1 MMQADP
7 ILTEVVA
14 RSLMLA
20 SEEMG
25 ATLIALAFSP
35 NIKERWDCSSAIF
48 DAAGN
53 VIAQANRV
61 PLHLGSM
68 IGAVEALREKYSLER
83 IQPGDMFL
91 ANDPY
96 SGGGTHL
103 PDINII
109 APVFVETRLVA
120 FVANIAH
127 HADVGGMVSGSES
140 TLCATIFQEGVRL
153 PMVQIARAG
162 VIVEDILD
170 IVRLN
175 SRTPDERQG
184 DLQAQFAACRVG
196 TERVGELFAR
206 FGIAVVDACISNFLA
221 ATGRRFA
228 AAVQDLPAGSY
239 ESKAVLE
246 KTGGDPDAG
255 LHLRLSVADGRLRFD
270 FSDCAQQLLTTS
282 RNVPR
287 NAVLATVY
295 AITKSML
302 DPDVPSNSGYF
313 DAIDVVT
320 RPGTLTDPVPPAAVG
335 TRSITCG
342 VLGDLI
348 VAALSQAVS
357 EGAMADSG
365 PHHLVVFAGADTKHG
380 TFFVDYETIAGG
392 SGARVRRPGL
402 DSVRVHASGAANLPI
417 EALENAYPLRV
428 ERYALRE
435 GSGGKGVMRG
445 GDGVVRDYRILGD
458 DIQVSLSSARQVN
471 PAQGFAGGGEGLC
484 GAFLLN
490 PNTDAERKLPSAAV
504 DLSLRQGDLLRVLT
518 PGGGGMGKPPTERGT
533 NAG

>member
-68 IGAVEALREKYSLER
+68 IGAVEALREKYPLDR

-109 APVFVETRLVA
+109 APVFVERRVVA

-140 TLCATIFQEGVRL
+140 TLCATIFQEGIRL

-162 VIVEDILD
+162 AIIDDILD

-184 DLQAQFAACRVG
+184 DLQAQLAACRVG

-206 FGIAVVDACISNFLA
+206 HGVAAVDACISNFLE
-221 ATGRRFA
+221 ATGRRFG

-239 ESKAVLE
+239 ESEAVLE
-246 KTGGDPDAG
+246 QAGGDPDAR
-255 LHLRLSVADGRLRFD
+255 LHLRLSVSGGRLRFD
-270 FSDCAQQLLTTS
+270 FSDCAQQLLATS

-287 NAVLATVY
+287 KAVLATVY

-313 DAIDVVT
+313 DVIDVVT
-320 RPGTLTDPVPPAAVG
+320 RPGTLTDPLPPAAVG
-335 TRSITCG
+335 TRAITCG

-348 VAALSQAVS
+348 VAALSQAVTK
-357 EGAMADSG
+357 GAMADSG
-365 PHHLVVFAGADTKHG
+365 PHHLVVFAGPDAKRG

-392 SGARVRRPGL
+392 AGARVRRPGL

-435 GSGGKGVMRG
+435 GSGGKGRMKG
-445 GDGVVRDYRILGD
+445 GDGVVRDYRILADG
-458 DIQVSLSSARQVN
+458 IQVSLSSARQVT

-490 PNTDAERKLPSAAV
+490 PGTDAERQLPSAAV
-504 DLSLRQGDLLRVLT
+504 DVPLHRGDLLRVLT
-518 PGGGGMGKPPTERGT
+518 PGGGGMGKPPT
-533 NAG
+533 

>member
-7 ILTEVVA
+7 ILTEIVA
-14 RSLMLA
+14 RSLTLA

-25 ATLIALAFSP
+25 ATLISLAFSP

-48 DAAGN
+48 DEAGN

-68 IGAVEALREKYSLER
+68 IGAVEALRAKYPPER

-109 APVFVETRLVA
+109 APVFAEGRLVA

-140 TLCATIFQEGVRL
+140 TLCTSIFQEGIRL

-162 VIVEDILD
+162 VIVEDIVD

-175 SRTPDERQG
+175 SRTPDERLG

-196 TERVGELFAR
+196 VGRVGALFTRHGAAIVAGCIAR
-206 FGIAVVDACISNFLA
+206 FLQ

-228 AAVQDLPAGSY
+228 ASVQALPDGVYEAEEWLEPAG
-239 ESKAVLE
+239 A
-246 KTGGDPDAG
+246 DPEAR
-255 LHLRLSVADGRLRFD
+255 LHVRLSVTAGRLLFD
-270 FSDCAQQLLTTS
+270 FSASAGQLMGSS

-287 NAVLATVY
+287 KAVLATVY
-295 AITKSML
+295 AIAKSML

-313 DAIDVVT
+313 DSIEVVT
-320 RPGTLTDPVPPAAVG
+320 RPGTVSDPLPPAAVG

-348 VAALSQAVS
+348 VAALSQAVT
-357 EGAMADSG
+357 EAAMADSG
-365 PHHLVVFAGADTKHG
+365 PHHLVIFGGPDPKHG
-380 TFFVDYETIAGG
+380 AYFVDYETIAGG
-392 SGARVRRPGL
+392 AGARARQPGL
-402 DSVRVHASGAANLPI
+402 DAVRVHASGAANLPI

-428 ERYALRE
+428 ERYALRT
-435 GSGGKGVMRG
+435 GSGGEGHMRG
-445 GDGVVRDYRILGD
+445 GSGVERDYRILGD
-458 DIQVSLSSARQVN
+458 DISVSLSSARQLR
-471 PAQGFAGGGEGLC
+471 PAQGFKGGSEGLC

-490 PNTDAERKLPSAAV
+490 PGTAEARKLPAAAV
-504 DLSLRQGDLLRVLT
+504 DLPLRRGDLLRVLT
-518 PGGGGMGKPPTERGT
+518 PSGGGFGK
-533 NAG
+533 

>member
-1 MMQADP
+1 MQADP

-14 RSLMLA
+14 RSLTLA

-48 DAAGN
+48 DSAGN

-68 IGAVEALREKYSLER
+68 IGAVEALREKYPLER

-109 APVFVETRLVA
+109 APVFVEGRVVA

-140 TLCATIFQEGVRL
+140 TLCATIFQEGIRL

-162 VIVEDILD
+162 VIVDDIVD

-206 FGIAVVDACISNFLA
+206 YGIAAVDACISNFLET
-221 ATGRRFA
+221 TGRRFA

-239 ESKAVLE
+239 ESEAVLE
-246 KTGGDPDAG
+246 KTGDDPDAR
-255 LHLRLSVADGRLRFD
+255 LNLRLSVTGGRLRFVQ
-270 FSDCAQQLLTTS
+270 AL
-282 RNVPR
+282 
-287 NAVLATVY
+287 
-295 AITKSML
+295 
-302 DPDVPSNSGYF
+302 PS
-313 DAIDVVT
+313 T
-320 RPGTLTDPVPPAAVG
+320 
-335 TRSITCG
+335 
-342 VLGDLI
+342 
-348 VAALSQAVS
+348 
-357 EGAMADSG
+357 
-365 PHHLVVFAGADTKHG
+365 FA
-380 TFFVDYETIAGG
+380 E
-392 SGARVRRPGL
+392 
-402 DSVRVHASGAANLPI
+402 
-417 EALENAYPLRV
+417 
-428 ERYALRE
+428 
-435 GSGGKGVMRG
+435 
-445 GDGVVRDYRILGD
+445 
-458 DIQVSLSSARQVN
+458 SLSATR
-471 PAQGFAGGGEGLC
+471 
-484 GAFLLN
+484 
-490 PNTDAERKLPSAAV
+490 
-504 DLSLRQGDLLRVLT
+504 
-518 PGGGGMGKPPTERGT
+518 
-533 NAG
+533 

>member
-14 RSLMLA
+14 RSLTLA

-68 IGAVEALREKYSLER
+68 IGAVEALREKYPLER
-83 IQPGDMFL
+83 LQPGDMFL

-103 PDINII
+103 PDINIL
-109 APVFVETRLVA
+109 APVFVAGRVVA

-140 TLCATIFQEGVRL
+140 TLCATIFQEGIRL

-162 VIVEDILD
+162 VIVDDILD

-206 FGIAVVDACISNFLA
+206 YGVAAVDGCISNFLK
-221 ATGRRFA
+221 ATG
-228 AAVQDLPAGSY
+228 
-239 ESKAVLE
+239 E
-246 KTGGDPDAG
+246 DPDAR
-255 LHLRLSVADGRLRFD
+255 LHLHLSVTGGRLRFD

-313 DAIDVVT
+313 DAIEVVT
-320 RPGTLTDPVPPAAVG
+320 RPCTLTDPVPPAAVG

-365 PHHLVVFAGADTKHG
+365 PHHLVVFAGPDAKHG
-380 TFFVDYETIAGG
+380 AFFVDYETIAGG

-428 ERYALRE
+428 ERYSLRE

-445 GDGVVRDYRILGD
+445 GDGVVRDYRVLGD
-458 DIQVSLSSARQVN
+458 GIQVSLSSARQVS
-471 PAQGFAGGGEGLC
+471 PAQGFAGGGKGLC

-504 DLSLRQGDLLRVLT
+504 DLSLQRGDLLRVLT
-518 PGGGGMGKPPTERGT
+518 PGGGGMGQLPPS
-533 NAG
+533 A